1 MILDLDFEHGRR
13 KFRTY
18 CEWLLKRQ
26 AIVEVKERKYKR
38 TLAQNRYLHVCLAYF
53 ASEFGYDLE
62 YVKFD
67 IFKKQVNGH
76 IFRRERENRRGQSVT
91 YYRST
96 TTLDTGEMTTA
107 IERFRNWSASEAGL
121 YIPEASEYDALL
133 EAERQIAMYEQFL

>member
-1 MILDLDFEHGRR
+1 MILDLGRDYDR
-13 KFRTY
+13 QKFRSY

-26 AIVEVKERKYKR
+26 VVVEVKERKYRR

-62 YVKFD
+62 FVKYD
-67 IFKKQVNGH
+67 IFKRRVNGH

-121 YIPEASEYDALL
+121 YIPQANEYDALL
-133 EAERQIAMYEQFL
+133 EAEKQIAMYEQYL